1 VPDGPAAVG
10 CVRRGAGVCAVLTRG
25 DGLVTAERNVADGAA
40 APVVEGE
47 QPADGELLPA
57 AAEVPAAA
65 A

>member
-1 VPDGPAAVG
+1 
-10 CVRRGAGVCAVLTRG
+10 VRRGVRASAVLTCG

-57 AAEVPAAA
+57 AEGVPAAA